1 MTLSGFRKSS
11 TGLSVKNAARELR
24 GDTGAVLGVQA
35 LTSEALHYRILGLP
49 HYIAMRNIEDRLGRY
64 LKIFLM
70 TTVYLSDVGFL
81 ILLLT
86 FARNS
91 AAEGGSCLP
100 GGDVFFSAN
109 EFFFCA
115 SAAVTQV
122 ITTVGTVFGMI
133 SNITSN
139 ATEYAQLRAAGVSIR
154 MIRRCARREGALCIL
169 VGIWIGFFWM
179 VSLFSLFVTA
189 YNERISDG
197 IDFSGAGKTLFVV
210 SAFTLIHIAAVL
222 AAVCFACR
230 KVNRI
235 DLLQELKELAY
246 S

>member
-1 MTLSGFRKSS
+1 M
-11 TGLSVKNAARELR
+11 
-24 GDTGAVLGVQA
+24 
-35 LTSEALHYRILGLP
+35 
-49 HYIAMRNIEDRLGRY
+49 
-64 LKIFLM
+64 
-70 TTVYLSDVGFL
+70 
-81 ILLLT
+81 LT
-86 FARNS
+86 FVRNS
-91 AAEGGSCLP
+91 AVKVFSLIP
-100 GGDVFFSAN
+100 GGEIFFSAN

-139 ATEYAQLRAAGVSIR
+139 ATEYAQLRAAGASMR
-154 MIRRCARREGALCIL
+154 MIRRCARREGALCVI

-189 YNERISDG
+189 YDERLSGG
-197 IDFSGAGKTLFVV
+197 IDFSGAGKPLLVV
-210 SAFTLIHIAAVL
+210 GAFTLLHMAAVF
-222 AAVCFACR
+222 AAVCFAGR
-230 KVNRI
+230 KVKRI